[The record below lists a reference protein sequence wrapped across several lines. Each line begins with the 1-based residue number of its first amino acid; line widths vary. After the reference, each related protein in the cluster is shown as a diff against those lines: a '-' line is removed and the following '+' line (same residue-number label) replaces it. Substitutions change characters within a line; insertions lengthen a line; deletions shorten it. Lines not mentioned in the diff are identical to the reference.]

1 MNDDME
7 NTAKKLQEAA
17 AKAKLSARA
26 DSLAFAMG
34 APGFSS
40 EECHKYLKLAIS
52 TDDSSSCLAC
62 AEWLRERAALSLE
75 QQIRMLSEVFF
86 LQKPAIFAALA
97 TCFPEAAAAG
107 DGSDIDMP
115 RSILAM
121 ALASGDQDAAVG
133 ICLTLGLLPQGAER
147 AGQAIEQGLLMCANP
162 PGAAHAFARD
172 SLCSESKA
180 AAIAAQ
186 CERALIAMAT
196 SDPCSARRPS
206 PTL

>member
-7 NTAKKLQEAA
+7 NTAKALREAA

-121 ALASGDQDAAVG
+121 ALASGDEDAAVA
-133 ICLTLGLLPQGAER
+133 ICSTLGLLSRGAER
-147 AGQAIEQGLLMCANP
+147 AGQAIAQGLQMCANP

-172 SLCSESKA
+172 SLCSASRA
-180 AAIAAQ
+180 ATIAAQ

-196 SDPCSARRPS
+196 SDPGAARRPS